1 MKCRVHVL
9 FVLTIVLSRDVH
21 YCERSKDRR
30 GPVPFFVTTCEVD
43 LLLKVP
49 SSNLCLK
56 RQDIEGSRRFEFSLL
71 SPRLV
76 AKKVIWLSHL
86 IFIHRWGEAN
96 GSYLSQG

>member
-76 AKKVIWLSHL
+76 AKKVIWLCL
-86 IFIHRWGEAN
+86 T
-96 GSYLSQG
+96 